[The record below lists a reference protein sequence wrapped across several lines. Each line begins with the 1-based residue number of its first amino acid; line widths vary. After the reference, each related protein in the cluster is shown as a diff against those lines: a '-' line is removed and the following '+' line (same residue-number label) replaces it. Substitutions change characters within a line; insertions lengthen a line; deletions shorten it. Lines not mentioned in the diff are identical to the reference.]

1 MPVTVE
7 EVSNGD
13 ITKWSTSVPEAFV
26 CADGSTEDCFVSF
39 ELDDLYLMTG
49 IETSLDMSSECFPKI
64 LKLEYSVTILNHKS

>member
-13 ITKWSTSVPEAFV
+13 ITKWSTNVAEAFV
-26 CADGSTEDCFVSF
+26 CDEATVEDCYVSF

-49 IETSLDMSSECFPKI
+49 IEVSLAMSSECFPKI
-64 LKLEYSVTILNHKS
+64 LNLDFSVNK